1 MAVVLKYDSSL
12 TAGASTADGSIDRK
26 YVVGSTSDNDAYSE
40 LLAHA
45 DCPES
50 ISTPFGVLFRKR
62 VSVTHV
68 GGGNYEC
75 EANWAGLGVEND
87 EPTFVELSFSTQ
99 GKTEH
104 ITQSLNTTRYP
115 GTADDHGGQV
125 GVTKDGVEGVD
136 ITIPGLT
143 WTETHIFPNADCDNA
158 YLIALKALTGT
169 VNDATFRG
177 HSAGE
182 VLFLGAN
189 GSRKN
194 AEQWQIEF
202 SFVAIPNASS
212 LTVGTIT
219 GIDKKGH
226 EYMWI
231 TWDKE
236 ESGGEF
242 VKSVPRAVYVEQVY
256 PTSDFSGL
264 NIGTGAV
271 I

>member
-1 MAVVLKYDSSL
+1 MAVVLKYDSGIS
-12 TAGASTADGSIDRK
+12 AGESSSDGTVERK
-26 YVVGSTSDNDAYSE
+26 YIVGSTSDNDAYSE

-45 DCPES
+45 DCPDT
-50 ISTPFGVLFRKR
+50 ISTPFGVLVRKR
-62 VSVTHV
+62 LSLTHI
-68 GGGNYEC
+68 GGGNYEAEC
-75 EANWAGLGVEND
+75 TWSGLGIEND

-104 ITQSLNTTRYP
+104 ITQSLNTTRYA
-115 GTADDHGGQV
+115 GTADDHGGQI

-136 ITIPGLT
+136 VTVTGLT

-158 YLIALKALTGT
+158 YLLLLKSITGK
-169 VNDATFRG
+169 VNDDDFRG

-182 VLFLGAN
+182 VLFLGAS

-194 AEQWQIEF
+194 ALQWQIEF
-202 SFVAIPNASS
+202 AFVAIPNASS
-212 LTVGTIT
+212 LTVGSIT
-219 GIDKKGH
+219 GIEKKGH

-236 ESGGEF
+236 EIDGEF

-256 PTSDFSGL
+256 PTADFSSL